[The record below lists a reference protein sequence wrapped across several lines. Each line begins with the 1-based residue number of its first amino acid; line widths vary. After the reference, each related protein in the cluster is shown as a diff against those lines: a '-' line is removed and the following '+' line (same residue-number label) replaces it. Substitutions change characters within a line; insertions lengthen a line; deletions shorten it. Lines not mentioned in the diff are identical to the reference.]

1 MDRQAYFSLNPWWE
15 GESFKT
21 GFPREDYLKRI
32 LARFDR
38 SQIEIVVGSR
48 RVGKTTFLKQIIKR
62 QLEKGVERERVFYL
76 SCDHPQAVGLPVSK
90 HLEEFRQI
98 FSLPRDERAL
108 LFLDEV
114 QETPNWEI
122 ELKSLYDTENLKIV
136 CSGSTSALVKSH
148 GGKLTGRQV
157 NTVIYPLGFSEFLTF
172 RKIAPKFSEG
182 YLLENYAEE
191 YLQVG
196 GYPENVLKPSTDYLN
211 ALLDD
216 IFLRDL
222 IRLYPI
228 KNLTVMKDLFVL
240 LTSSVGT
247 RVSFNKLANTL
258 EISVDTVKRYIEYLE
273 SVFLVK
279 KMTKWSTSHRQRVYA
294 PKKIYLL
301 DTGLKTLLTGEQDLG
316 FKAEN
321 AVFTHFLRTGQ
332 EVGYFA
338 ESQRELDFVAG
349 PYQDPQPVE
358 AKYVEDLEIDD
369 KRLLG
374 LKLFLKRFPN
384 VKKAR
389 IVTKNVARKERFR
402 DVEIELIPLWQF
414 LLRSRDTEEITEIKR
429 TTEIDERIN

>member
-15 GESFKT
+15 GKDFKT
-21 GFPREDYLKRI
+21 GFPREEYLKRI

-38 SQIEIVVGSR
+38 PQMEIIAGSR

-76 SCDHPQAVGLPVSK
+76 SCDHPQAIGLPISE
-90 HLEEFRQI
+90 HLEGFRQI
-98 FSLPRDERAL
+98 FSLSRGERVL

-122 ELKSLYDTENLKIV
+122 ELKSLYDSENLKIV

-157 NTVIYPLGFSEFLTF
+157 NTVIYPLSFSEFLTF
-172 RKIAPKFSEG
+172 KKITPNPSEG
-182 YLLENYAEE
+182 YLLEDYAEE

-216 IFLRDL
+216 VFLRDL
-222 IRLYPI
+222 VRLYPI
-228 KNLTVMKDLFVL
+228 KNLTAIKDLFLL

-258 EISVDTVKRYIEYLE
+258 GVSVDTVKKYIEYLE
-273 SVFLVK
+273 SAFLVK
-279 KMTKWSTSHRQRVYA
+279 KMAKWSTSHRQRVYA
-294 PKKIYLL
+294 QKKVYLL

-321 AVFTHFLRTGQ
+321 AVFVHFLRRGQ

-349 PYQDPQPVE
+349 PYQDPLPVE
-358 AKYVEDLEIDD
+358 AKYVESLEMDD
-369 KRLLG
+369 RRLQG
-374 LKLFLKRFPN
+374 LKLFLKGFPK
-384 VKKAR
+384 VRKAQ
-389 IVTKNVARKERFR
+389 IVTKNVARREHFR
-402 DVEIELIPLWQF
+402 DTEIELIPLWQF
-414 LLRSRDTEEITEIKR
+414 LL
-429 TTEIDERIN
+429 

>member
-15 GESFKT
+15 GEDFET
-21 GFPREDYLKRI
+21 GFPREDYLQKI
-32 LARFDR
+32 LARFER
-38 SQIEIVVGSR
+38 PQIEIVVGSR
-48 RVGKTTFLKQIIKR
+48 RVGKTTFLKQIIKK
-62 QLEKGVERERVFYL
+62 QLEKGVEKDRVFYL
-76 SCDHPQAVGLPVSK
+76 SCDHPQAVGAPISK

-98 FSLPRDERAL
+98 FSLPRGERVL

-122 ELKSLYDTENLKIV
+122 ELKSLYDTESLKVV
-136 CSGSTSALVKSH
+136 CSGSTSALTKSH
-148 GGKLTGRQV
+148 GGKLTGRQI
-157 NTVIYPLGFSEFLTF
+157 NTVIYPLSFSEFLTF
-172 RKIAPKFSEG
+172 RKITPKFSEG
-182 YLLENYAEE
+182 YLLENHAED

-222 IRLYPI
+222 VRLYPI
-228 KNLTVMKDLFVL
+228 KSLTVALDLFLL

-258 EISVDTVKRYIEYLE
+258 GVSVDTVKKYIEYLE
-273 SVFLVK
+273 SAFLVK

-294 PKKIYLL
+294 QKKIYLL

-321 AVFTHFLRTGQ
+321 AIFAHFLRTGQ

-338 ESQRELDFVAG
+338 ESQKELDFVVGA
-349 PYQDPQPVE
+349 YQKPLPVE
-358 AKYVEDLEIDD
+358 SKYVEDLRMDD

-384 VKKAR
+384 VKKAQ
-389 IVTKNVARKERFR
+389 IVTKSVARKERFR
-402 DVEIELIPLWQF
+402 DVEVEFLPLWQF
-414 LLRSRDTEEITEIKR
+414 LLR
-429 TTEIDERIN
+429 DE

>member
-15 GESFKT
+15 GRDFET
-21 GFPREDYLKRI
+21 GFPREEYLRKI

-38 SQIEIVVGSR
+38 PQIEIVVGSR

-62 QLEKGVERERVFYL
+62 QLEKGVEKERIFYL
-76 SCDHPQAVGLPVSK
+76 SCDHPQATGIPVSE
-90 HLEEFRQI
+90 HLEEFRQM
-98 FSLPRDERAL
+98 FSLPRDERVL

-122 ELKSLYDTENLKIV
+122 ELKSLYDNENLKIV
-136 CSGSTSALVKSH
+136 CSGSTSALIKSH
-148 GGKLTGRQV
+148 GGKLTGRQI
-157 NTVIYPLGFSEFLTF
+157 NTTIYPLSFSEFLTF
-172 RKIAPKFSEG
+172 KKIVPKFSEG
-182 YLLENYAEE
+182 YLLENYVEE

-196 GYPENVLKPSTDYLN
+196 GYPENVLNPSTDYLN

-216 IFLRDL
+216 VFLRDL
-222 IRLYPI
+222 VRLHPI
-228 KNLTVMKDLFVL
+228 KNLTVVKDLFVL
-240 LTSSVGT
+240 LTASVGT

-258 EISVDTVKRYIEYLE
+258 GVSVDTVKKYIEYLE
-273 SVFLVK
+273 NAFLVK

-294 PKKIYLL
+294 QKKIYLL

-321 AVFTHFLRTGQ
+321 AVFVHFLRTGQ

-338 ESQRELDFVAG
+338 ESRRELDFVTGA
-349 PYQDPQPVE
+349 YQDPLPVE
-358 AKYVEDLEIDD
+358 VKYVEDLGMDD

-374 LKLFLKRFPN
+374 LKLFLKRFPD

-389 IVTKNVARKERFR
+389 IVTKSVARKVRFR
-402 DVEIELIPLWQF
+402 DVEVEMIPLWQF
-414 LLRSRDTEEITEIKR
+414 LLND
-429 TTEIDERIN
+429 DF